1 MTRARASCFGVAQA
15 LVCALILQGCE
26 AEDAWDEAICP
37 EGGTTLS
44 YENFGRD
51 FIGSECQTCHA
62 SGAKERRGAP
72 THISFDDLEAVREW
86 ADRIYERS
94 AGDNVSMPPGPVDP
108 DPATREALGEW
119 LACGAP

>member
-1 MTRARASCFGVAQA
+1 MTRAQTSSYGVTQA

-62 SGAKERRGAP
+62 SEAKERRGAP

-86 ADRIYERS
+86 SDRIYERS
-94 AGDNVSMPPGPVDP
+94 AGENVSMPLTLNFSIP
-108 DPATREALGEW
+108 LSI
-119 LACGAP
+119 